1 MEIQEIKSR
10 LSITTVLAHYG
21 LQADK
26 NHKMCCPFHSDK
38 TPSMQVYP
46 STNTVYCFSS
56 NCKIHGRSLDVIDF
70 IKEKENITKH
80 EAILKAKQLC
90 TLSVSEI
97 PPLGGKAIKK
107 AQALTGETLPTI
119 TPTKPMDELTRTA
132 VLTKMYA
139 YFRNGLKSSKP
150 AREYIEQRNL
160 RYEALDMGFNSGQY
174 HHGERRDEALIKS
187 CLEVGLL
194 TEYGS
199 NTRTGGQG
207 YRVFGKDCIT
217 FALRNKENNIT
228 GLYFRSIVNND
239 KEKHYYLK
247 DSSGLYPSYPKETTE
262 KLILTEAIIDG
273 ATILQH
279 QQISDEYSIL
289 SAYGTNR
296 LTQEHIKAI
305 TALPNLKEIIFAFD
319 GDESAKKSIHGY
331 FKQTG
336 EWKRGYGEILQELL
350 PEVKLTTINLPEGE
364 DLNSLSQSHEQD
376 IFIHLLENRTPVLL
390 NQSKEGD
397 KSLLIEGNTVPLLEE
412 APKATSE
419 DPILNTRNPF
429 KITYKTDTATYYVQ
443 GGVSK
448 NLDSMKITLVIENE
462 DGYKSRNKLD
472 LYEDKQVEKLCKDV
486 SERLQLR
493 RDLLEQDVYKLTDL
507 LDRYRDEELKQSQS
521 EKEADIIVPLTEKQ
535 KQQLESFATKPQLI
549 KRLNELLGKTGIVG
563 EEQNRIF
570 LLLVAIS
577 HKMDSP
583 SHALIQGSS
592 GSGKTK
598 LLKQIVSC
606 MPREKVTLL
615 TRMTDKALYNYQW
628 NYFNN
633 RLFCLED
640 MDGLSEE
647 AEFALRELMSSGSI
661 RSSAAIKDE
670 QGNISTGEKY
680 VEGPIASLACTTK
693 GEIYEDNM
701 GRVFLIAVDESLE
714 QTKRIIE
721 YQNKKAAGLIDQ
733 EQEKQASLFMERFV
747 RSLTPYQVVNP
758 YANQI
763 HLPEEAHKIRRLND
777 LFQSF
782 VKIITMVN
790 QYQRKK
796 DSKQRLISELED
808 LELAVEMMFEC
819 IVLKVDE
826 LDGSLR
832 QFYEK
837 LKHYLKK
844 EYKENFTKIDFTGR
858 QIRQALQ
865 LSKAQVNRYLQ
876 TLLELEY
883 IQQSGFL
890 NKGFKYKI
898 MYWDNYEAIRNR
910 IKDNL
915 QQQIEGLKQP

>member
-1 MEIQEIKSR
+1 MEIQEIKNR
-10 LSITTVLAHYG
+10 LSIQTVLHHYG

-26 NHKMCCPFHSDK
+26 SHKMHCPFHADK

-46 STNTVYCFSS
+46 TTNTVYCFSS
-56 NCKIHGRSLDVIDF
+56 NCTLHGRSLDVIEF
-70 IKEKENITKH
+70 IKEKEQTTKH
-80 EAILKAKQLC
+80 EAI
-90 TLSVSEI
+90 
-97 PPLGGKAIKK
+97 KK
-107 AQALTGETLPTI
+107 AQSLTGEIIPTTI
-119 TPTKPMDELTRTA
+119 KTSTMDTLTRTA
-132 VLTKMYA
+132 VLTKMYS
-139 YFRNGLKSSKP
+139 YFKNGLKSSKP
-150 AREYIEQRNL
+150 AREYIEQRTL
-160 RYEALDMGFNSGQY
+160 RYESLDMGFNSGQY

-194 TEYGS
+194 TEYGT

-207 YRVFGKDCIT
+207 YKVFGKDCIT
-217 FALRNKENNIT
+217 FPLRNKEDNIT

-239 KEKHYYLK
+239 NQKHYYLK
-247 DSSGLYPSYPKETTE
+247 DSTGLYPSYPKASTK
-262 KLILTEAIIDG
+262 KLIITEAILDA
-273 ATILQH
+273 ATILQ
-279 QQISDEYSIL
+279 QAQIAYEYSVL

-296 LTQEHIKAI
+296 LSAEHIESI
-305 TALPNLKEIIFAFD
+305 TTLPHLKEIIFAFD
-319 GDESAKKSIHGY
+319 QDEAGKKATI
-331 FKQTG
+331 K
-336 EWKRGYGEILQELL
+336 YGKELQELL
-350 PEVKLTTINLPEGE
+350 PEILITTLNLPETE

-376 IFIHLLENRTPVLL
+376 IFIHLLEHRTPVLL
-390 NQSKEGD
+390 FLSKEE
-397 KSLLIEGNTVPLLEE
+397 KIKEIENLPFSMEE
-412 APKATSE
+412 KISKPMPSQAPQ
-419 DPILNTRNPF
+419 LNTRNPF
-429 KITYKTDTATYYVQ
+429 KITYKTATATYYVQ

-448 NLDSMKITLVIENE
+448 NLDSMKLTLVIENE

-472 LYEDKQVEKLCKDV
+472 LYEDKQVEKLCKEV
-486 SERLQLR
+486 SERLELR
-493 RDLLEQDVYKLTDL
+493 RDLLEADVYKLTDL

-535 KQQLESFATKPQLI
+535 RQELETFGKAPNLLQ
-549 KRLNELLGKTGIVG
+549 RLNELLGKTGIVG
-563 EEQNRIF
+563 EERNRIF

-577 HKMDSP
+577 HKMESP

-598 LLKQIVSC
+598 LLKQIIAC

-615 TRMTDKALYNYQW
+615 TRMTDKALYNYAW
-628 NYFNN
+628 NHFIN

-647 AEFALRELMSSGSI
+647 AEFALRELISSGAI
-661 RSSAAIKDE
+661 RSSASIKDE

-701 GRVFLIAVDESLE
+701 GRVFLIAVDESIE

-733 EQEKQASLFMERFV
+733 QEEKQASLFIERFV
-747 RSLTPYQVVNP
+747 RGLTPYPVVNP

-796 DSKQRLISELED
+796 DNKQRLISEIED
-808 LELAVEMMFEC
+808 LAVAVEMMFEC

-832 QFYEK
+832 QFYER
-837 LKHYLKK
+837 LKNYLKK
-844 EYKENFTKIDFTGR
+844 EYKENYNKIDFTGR
-858 QIRQALQ
+858 EIRQALQ

-898 MYWDNYEAIRNR
+898 MYWDNYEAIRKR
-910 IKDNL
+910 IKDDL
-915 QQQIEGLKQP
+915 LFQLEALRAKE